1 MGKNPSDEKDA
12 LIMQQFDLLN
22 TMTRN
27 NMRRMGADF
36 WGNPVESGQSA
47 NAPGQSKADAPDALP
62 DASGAFPQKS
72 VPMRLRLFCV
82 MVCNKSNCCMI
93 RASFSS
99 EGFFPMGLLLSVSE
113 RFSGVEGAE
122 Q

>member
-36 WGNPVESGQSA
+36 WGN
-47 NAPGQSKADAPDALP
+47 APET
-62 DASGAFPQKS
+62 SGAATQLIN
-72 VPMRLRLFCV
+72 R
-82 MVCNKSNCCMI
+82 
-93 RASFSS
+93 
-99 EGFFPMGLLLSVSE
+99 
-113 RFSGVEGAE
+113 
-122 Q
+122 

>member
-36 WGNPVESGQSA
+36 WGNPVESGPSA
-47 NAPGQSKADAPDALP
+47 NAP
-62 DASGAFPQKS
+62 DASAAGEHGGLAKGAGRLYRAGSGQKGS
-72 VPMRLRLFCV
+72 
-82 MVCNKSNCCMI
+82 
-93 RASFSS
+93 
-99 EGFFPMGLLLSVSE
+99 
-113 RFSGVEGAE
+113 AE
-122 Q
+122 PD